1 MQCLYLHIMFL
12 IVFHYKYSVFVRSVK
27 KKRTLHMFGKYLA
40 NVLVIFPRG
49 CLHSMTTKM
58 ETIYESM

>member
-27 KKRTLHMFGKYLA
+27 KKKDVTY
-40 NVLVIFPRG
+40 VWQIFSQRSG
-49 CLHSMTTKM
+49 DLMYCVSKK
-58 ETIYESM
+58 